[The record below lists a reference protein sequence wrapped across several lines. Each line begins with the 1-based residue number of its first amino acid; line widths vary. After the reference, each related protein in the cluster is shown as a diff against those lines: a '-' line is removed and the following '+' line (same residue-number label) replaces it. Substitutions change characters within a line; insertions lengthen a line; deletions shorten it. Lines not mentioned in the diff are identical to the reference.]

1 MNKPDTQW
9 ADSIRA
15 DVGVFIPSYVGGGA
29 ERMGVFV
36 AGALADAGY
45 RADLVVSCPHGE
57 LRARLHDDPPAG
69 VAVIDLKAPTEIL
82 ALPAYL
88 GYLKRRRPKAVMSLV
103 HTANLTSGLGR
114 RFNREVKTIVAIHNS
129 LIRAPRDQWW
139 FRRVFGHGP
148 EGGLYRRC
156 DRVMAVCD
164 GLARETETAF
174 GLEAGSVRRIYNP
187 MLNSPD
193 EDGGI
198 APEHEAIFEKPV
210 ALGVGRLARQKN
222 FSLLIDAFAK
232 SAGAHDANL
241 LILGE
246 GPERDLLTA
255 HIAEHGL
262 QERIFMPGWT
272 AHPGAYMRRART
284 FVLSSRFEGFGL
296 VCVEAMAAGAGIV
309 AVDCPHGPSEILD
322 GGRFGALVQPGDME
336 GLAAA
341 IATDLNRPPRARE
354 DVIAERRDWLDQF
367 SPQTAAGQY
376 VGMIED
382 LIGKPEQ

>member
-1 MNKPDTQW
+1 MMNSAP
-9 ADSIRA
+9 ADI
-15 DVGVFIPSYVGGGA
+15 GVFIPSYVGGGA
-29 ERMGVFV
+29 ERMGVFI
-36 AGALADAGY
+36 ATALADAGY

-57 LRARLHDDPPAG
+57 LRAGLRDDPPTG
-69 VAVIDLKAPTEIL
+69 VTVIDLKAPTEFI

-88 GYLKRRRPKAVMSLV
+88 GYLKRRKPKAVMSLV

-114 RFNREVKTIVAIHNS
+114 LFNRKVKTIVAIHNS

-148 EGGLYRRC
+148 ESGLYRRC
-156 DRVMAVCD
+156 ERVMTVCD

-193 EDGGI
+193 GDGGI
-198 APEHEAIFEKPV
+198 APEHEAIFAKPV
-210 ALGVGRLARQKN
+210 VLGVGRLARQKN
-222 FSLLIDAFAK
+222 FSLLIDAFAQ
-232 SAGAHDANL
+232 SASAHNANL

-246 GPERDLLTA
+246 GPERASLTA
-255 HIAEHGL
+255 RIAEHGL

-272 AHPGAYMRRART
+272 AHPGAYMRRAHT

-296 VCVEAMAAGAGIV
+296 VCVEAMAAGAGLV

-322 GGRFGALVQPGDME
+322 SGRLGALVQPGDAA

-341 IATDLNRPPRARE
+341 MTADLNRPARARE
-354 DVIAERRDWLDQF
+354 DVIAGRRGWLDQF
-367 SPQTAAGQY
+367 SPQTAARHY
-376 VGMIED
+376 VDMIEE
-382 LIGKPEQ
+382 LIGKPER

>member
-1 MNKPDTQW
+1 MTNSAP
-9 ADSIRA
+9 ADI
-15 DVGVFIPSYVGGGA
+15 GVFIPSYVGGGA

-36 AGALADAGY
+36 AAALADAGY

-57 LRARLHDDPPAG
+57 LRAGLHDDPPAG
-69 VAVIDLKAPTEIL
+69 VTVMDLKAPTEFL
-82 ALPAYL
+82 TLPAYL
-88 GYLKRRRPKAVMSLV
+88 AYLKRRKPKAVMSLV

-114 RFNREVKTIVAIHNS
+114 AFNREVKTVVAIHNS

-148 EGGLYRRC
+148 ESGLYRRC
-156 DRVMAVCD
+156 ERVMAVCD

-193 EDGGI
+193 EKNEI
-198 APEHEAIFEKPV
+198 APEHEAIFAKPV
-210 ALGVGRLARQKN
+210 VLGVGRLARQKN
-222 FSLLIDAFAK
+222 FSLLIDAFAQ

-246 GPERDLLTA
+246 GPERASLTA
-255 HIAEHGL
+255 RIAECGL
-262 QERIFMPGWT
+262 QDRIFMPGWT
-272 AHPGAYMRRART
+272 AHPGAYMRRAHT

-296 VCVEAMAAGAGIV
+296 VCVEAMAAGAGLI

-322 GGRFGALVQPGDME
+322 GGRFGALIQPGDVQ
-336 GLAAA
+336 GLATA
-341 IATDLNRPPRARE
+341 ITNDLNRPARARE
-354 DVIAERRDWLDQF
+354 DVIAERRGWLNQF
-367 SPQTAAGQY
+367 SPQTAARHY
-376 VGMIED
+376 VDMIED
-382 LIGKPEQ
+382 LIGKPER